1 MYYNAKDDFDDSL
14 LVWISIGK
22 WQKSEHHYITLLVV
36 LYDNP
41 SPHWSS
47 MWNTFPSLSC
57 SVIHHCWG
65 WSWRCKVMDFVSGTS
80 IADIAIHWFFTI
92 RPICPTQQPFVLPE
106 LLGGSN
112 NLRRKLKKLRGHS
125 YPSTYSHHHHHHHHF
140 FLLFQRKHEKHSLK
154 FFTYFMQKRSRR

>member
-112 NLRRKLKKLRGHS
+112 NLRRKLKKLRRGHS
-125 YPSTYSHHHHHHHHF
+125 YPSTYSQHHHHHHF